1 MIQHDDDLVLV
12 LLLVVV
18 VVVVV
23 VVVLSIGFLRRKQKN
38 HCFPEWSYFENECI
52 DLESV

>member
-18 VVVVV
+18 VVV
-23 VVVLSIGFLRRKQKN
+23 LSIGFLRRKQKH

>member
-12 LLLVVV
+12 LLLVVL
-18 VVVVV
+18 

>member
-1 MIQHDDDLVLV
+1 MIHDDDDLVLV
-12 LLLVVV
+12 LLLL
-18 VVVVV
+18 VV